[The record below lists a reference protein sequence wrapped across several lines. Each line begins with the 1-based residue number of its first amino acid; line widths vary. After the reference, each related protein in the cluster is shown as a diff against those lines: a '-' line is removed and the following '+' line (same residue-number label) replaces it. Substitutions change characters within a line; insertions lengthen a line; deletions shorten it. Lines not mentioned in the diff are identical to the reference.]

1 MVEPKWGGLYT
12 KVAQIVAH
20 EFQIDA
26 ALVKITATT
35 TGKVPNTSATAA
47 SSGTDLNGMAAMR
60 AARTIKDRIAAFLA
74 DEYQTDQANV
84 VFANGQVHVEADAMT
99 FAEAVKRAAHRA
111 GVTISNRLLCHTKIE
126 LGQRPNVWPPFFI
139 ILPMVRRC
147 QR

>member
-1 MVEPKWGGLYT
+1 MGQGLYT

-20 EFQIDA
+20 EFQIDV

-84 VFANGQVHVEADAMT
+84 IFANGQVHVGADAME
-99 FAEAVKRAAHRA
+99 FAEAVKRAY
-111 GVTISNRLLCHTKIE
+111 
-126 LGQRPNVWPPFFI
+126 LGRVSLSVNGFYATQN
-139 ILPMVRRC
+139 
-147 QR
+147 

>member
-1 MVEPKWGGLYT
+1 MGQGLYT

-60 AARTIKDRIAAFLA
+60 AARTIKGRIAAFLA

-84 VFANGQVHVEADAMT
+84 IFANGQVHVGADAM
-99 FAEAVKRAAHRA
+99 
-111 GVTISNRLLCHTKIE
+111 NLPRLL
-126 LGQRPNVWPPFFI
+126 NVLIWGAYHYRQLAFMPH
-139 ILPMVRRC
+139 RN
-147 QR
+147 